1 MWAGLP
7 AHMPMG
13 VQWPSLMGMVKPPTW
28 RAEGLCGPIGGRLTP
43 FPKWG
48 TPIEKFAVEL
58 VSEVAPKAL
67 TSFVQYDIGC
77 QQRP

>member
-7 AHMPMG
+7 AHMLMG
-13 VQWPSLMGMVKPPTW
+13 VQWTSLMGMVKPPTW

-48 TPIEKFAVEL
+48 TPIEKFAVRYTL
-58 VSEVAPKAL
+58 AH
-67 TSFVQYDIGC
+67 
-77 QQRP
+77 QRIR